1 MMIAAYFDDIRQMLI
16 LNEQVVSFKVVK
28 ELLGNHDG
36 FMRVKCVLEG
46 STLLEFAEYVQVGA
60 NGRIVRETY
69 SYHWQTKTGRL
80 IKRWDNAPHH
90 REIAT
95 FPDHLHDGAVVKKSK
110 PMKLAKVLKEIAGPI
125 AGR

>member
-1 MMIAAYFDDIRQMLI
+1 MISAYFDDIRQKLI
-16 LNEQVVSFKVVK
+16 LDEQVVSFKVVK

-36 FMRVKCVLEG
+36 FIRVKCVLEG
-46 STLLEFAEYVQVGA
+46 NTILEFAEYVQIGA
-60 NGRIVRETY
+60 TGRIIRETY
-69 SYHWQTKTGRL
+69 SYHWQTNAGRL

-95 FPDHLHDGAVVKKSK
+95 FPDHLHDGGVVVESK
-110 PMKLAKVLKEIAGPI
+110 PMTLAKVLKAVAGRI